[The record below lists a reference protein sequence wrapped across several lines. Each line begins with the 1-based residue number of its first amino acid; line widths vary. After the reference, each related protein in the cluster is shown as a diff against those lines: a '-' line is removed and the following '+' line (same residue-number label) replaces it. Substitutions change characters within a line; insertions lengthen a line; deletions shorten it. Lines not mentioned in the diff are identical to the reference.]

1 MDGRW
6 MVSGRLT
13 KRRSRR
19 LDVASMGVF
28 LGEESENFVSVVRA
42 GAGRRAEGQRA
53 RLVQKERR
61 KARRAGNDDEL
72 EQER

>member
-1 MDGRW
+1 
-6 MVSGRLT
+6 
-13 KRRSRR
+13 
-19 LDVASMGVF
+19 MGVF